1 MNPDSIE
8 DFLLFGAL
16 FEATMI
22 DRKIGDKPISF
33 EFSLGE
39 IPAATLPSKVIE
51 RNKFHL
57 LILSVR
63 DLREHFWNCRP
74 DQRQLQQSWRP
85 KQKNDAG
92 QLGGR

>member
-1 MNPDSIE
+1 MNPDKIE

-16 FEATMI
+16 FEASMI

-39 IPAATLPSKVIE
+39 IHAATLPCKVIE
-51 RNKFHL
+51 HIQVSP

-63 DLREHFWNCRP
+63 DLREYF
-74 DQRQLQQSWRP
+74 
-85 KQKNDAG
+85 
-92 QLGGR
+92 

>member
-1 MNPDSIE
+1 MNPDKIE

-39 IPAATLPSKVIE
+39 IHAVTLPWKVT
-51 RNKFHL
+51 
-57 LILSVR
+57 
-63 DLREHFWNCRP
+63 EHIRVPPLVFFFQAPTGIFLNLQPRP
-74 DQRQLQQSWRP
+74 T
-85 KQKNDAG
+85 
-92 QLGGR
+92 